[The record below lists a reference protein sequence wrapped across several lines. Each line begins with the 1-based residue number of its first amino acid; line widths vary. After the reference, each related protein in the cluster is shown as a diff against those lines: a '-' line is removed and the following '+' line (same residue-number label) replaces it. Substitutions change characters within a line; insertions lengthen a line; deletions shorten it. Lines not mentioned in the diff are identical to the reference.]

1 MQVKCSRVDVQASHL
16 SLAAAAWACPFTAEV
31 LAFYTAGKWWGE
43 QTPRW
48 TGQICMAYI
57 TFASSPQAQMLR
69 KCSTSPTKVDPAPIE
84 ASRLLAPQ
92 YKLFQSK
99 LYSPMAAAQR
109 GLHWDG
115 GRGGCAAK

>member
-1 MQVKCSRVDVQASHL
+1 
-16 SLAAAAWACPFTAEV
+16 
-31 LAFYTAGKWWGE
+31 
-43 QTPRW
+43 
-48 TGQICMAYI
+48 MAYI

-92 YKLFQSK
+92 YRLSQSK
-99 LYSPMAAAQR
+99 LYSPMAAAHR

-115 GRGGCAAK
+115 GGGGEGLCSKLKAHCLYTVSVPDRPSVPPEGLFCLTKAM